1 MANEPVP
8 IRSLVNAG
16 PDPAGPGSGADGPPR
31 AGQSGDPPAGGDP
44 LPTAARSAVA
54 GSAGRRPAPGA
65 AAWFRAHRD
74 LGAKALA
81 VLAFLAAWQASGAFL
96 NPLFVSTPVKVVAA
110 LGSLIGN
117 GQLPAAFLRSLLEM
131 LGGLVVAAVLG
142 VGTGLAMGRVRL
154 VERALE
160 PIVAFGNATPS
171 IALLPVMEVW
181 FGIGTAARIAFI
193 TVICTWPLLVNTYA
207 GARAVRGRYRD
218 VGAAFGLGPWR
229 QTWKIYLPGT
239 VPFIFVGIRIALA
252 VGAVGM
258 ILGGQEIGQSGL
270 GGLTAD
276 FGSYSET
283 ADLVATIVTT
293 TALAM
298 LLFFA
303 FRRLQEWRFPW
314 VAATSAG
321 RRGSIGRRGSAS
333 RGATGR
339 RGSR

>member
-1 MANEPVP
+1 M
-8 IRSLVNAG
+8 RSVVNHA
-16 PDPAGPGSGADGPPR
+16 P
-31 AGQSGDPPAGGDP
+31 
-44 LPTAARSAVA
+44 
-54 GSAGRRPAPGA
+54 PGA
-65 AAWFRAHRD
+65 AVSRSRA
-74 LGAKALA
+74 GAAGWLRTRWVLIAKVAA
-81 VLAFLAAWQASGAFL
+81 VVAFLAVWQASSGFL
-96 NPLFVSTPVKVVAA
+96 NPLFVSTPSSVVAA

-117 GQLPAAFLRSLLEM
+117 GQLPEAFLRSLLEM
-131 LGGLVVAAVLG
+131 LGGLLVAAVLG
-142 VGTGLAMGRVRL
+142 IGTGLLMGRVRL

-160 PIVAFGNATPS
+160 PLVAFGNATPS

-181 FGIGTAARIAFI
+181 FGLGTAARVAFI

-207 GARAVRGRYRD
+207 GVKAVRGRYRD
-218 VGAAFGLGPWR
+218 VGVAFGLGPWR

-293 TALAM
+293 TILAM
-298 LLFFA
+298 LLFA
-303 FRRLQEWRFPW
+303 VFRRIQAWRFPW

-321 RRGSIGRRGSAS
+321 RRESTGRRELKGRRGSAS
-333 RGATGR
+333 RAATGR
-339 RGSR
+339 REPR

>member
-1 MANEPVP
+1 MANEPAP
-8 IRSLVNAG
+8 IRSLVSTG
-16 PDPAGPGSGADGPPR
+16 SDPADPGSGGDGPPR
-31 AGQSGDPPAGGDP
+31 TSPSGDP
-44 LPTAARSAVA
+44 AASGSAVRRPGA
-54 GSAGRRPAPGA
+54 GS
-65 AAWFRAHRD
+65 AAWFRAHWD
-74 LGAKALA
+74 LGAKVLAIAVFLA
-81 VLAFLAAWQASGAFL
+81 VWQASGAFL
-96 NPLFVSTPVKVVAA
+96 NPLFVSTPGKVVAA
-110 LGSLIGN
+110 LGSLIAN
-117 GQLPAAFLRSLLEM
+117 GQLPAAFLHSLLEM
-131 LGGLVVAAVLG
+131 LGALVVAAVLG
-142 VGTGLAMGRVRL
+142 IGTGLLMGRVRL
-154 VERALE
+154 AERALE
-160 PIVAFGNATPS
+160 PVVAFGNATPS

-181 FGIGTAARIAFI
+181 FGIGTAARVAFI

-207 GARAVRGRYRD
+207 GVRAVRGRYRD
-218 VGAAFGLGPWR
+218 VGAAFGFGPWR

-298 LLFFA
+298 LLFLV
-303 FRRLQEWRFPW
+303 FRRLQDWRFPW

-333 RGATGR
+333 RGTTGR

>member
-1 MANEPVP
+1 MANEPAP
-8 IRSLVNAG
+8 IRSLVSTG
-16 PDPAGPGSGADGPPR
+16 SDPADPGSGGDGPPR
-31 AGQSGDPPAGGDP
+31 TSPSGDP
-44 LPTAARSAVA
+44 AASSSAVRRPGA
-54 GSAGRRPAPGA
+54 GS
-65 AAWFRAHRD
+65 AAWFRAHWD
-74 LGAKALA
+74 LGAKVLAIAVFLA
-81 VLAFLAAWQASGAFL
+81 VWQASGAFL
-96 NPLFVSTPVKVVAA
+96 NPLFVSTPGKVVAA
-110 LGSLIGN
+110 LGSLIAN
-117 GQLPAAFLRSLLEM
+117 GQLPAAFLHSLLEM
-131 LGGLVVAAVLG
+131 LGALVVAAVLG
-142 VGTGLAMGRVRL
+142 IGTGLLMGRVRL
-154 VERALE
+154 AERALE

-181 FGIGTAARIAFI
+181 FGIGTAARVAFI

-207 GARAVRGRYRD
+207 GVRAVRGRYRD
-218 VGAAFGLGPWR
+218 VGAAFGFGPWR

-298 LLFFA
+298 LLFLV
-303 FRRLQEWRFPW
+303 FRRLQDWRFPW

-333 RGATGR
+333 RGTTGR

>member
-1 MANEPVP
+1 MAREPAP
-8 IRSLVNAG
+8 IRSLVNTG
-16 PDPAGPGSGADGPPR
+16 PDPADR
-31 AGQSGDPPAGGDP
+31 
-44 LPTAARSAVA
+44 
-54 GSAGRRPAPGA
+54 GSAGDSRPTTNPRGNAAVADASPLTPASSAGRLRRRPAAGPV
-65 AAWFRAHRD
+65 AWLAAHRE
-74 LGAKALA
+74 LVAKVLAIAVFLA
-81 VLAFLAAWQASGAFL
+81 VWQASGAFL
-96 NPLFVSTPVKVVAA
+96 NPLFVSTPSKVVAA

-131 LGGLVVAAVLG
+131 LGALVVAAVLG
-142 VGTGLAMGRVRL
+142 IGTGLLMGRVRL
-154 VERALE
+154 AERALE
-160 PIVAFGNATPS
+160 PIVSFGNATPS

-181 FGIGTAARIAFI
+181 FGIGTAARVAFI

-207 GARAVRGRYRD
+207 GTKAVRGRYRD
-218 VGAAFGLGPWR
+218 VGAAFGFGPLR

-293 TALAM
+293 TALAL

-303 FRRLQEWRFPW
+303 FRRLQDWRFPW
-314 VAATSAG
+314 VTATSAG

-333 RGATGR
+333 RSATGR
-339 RGSR
+339 RA

>member
-1 MANEPVP
+1 MANEPAP
-8 IRSLVNAG
+8 IRSLVSTG
-16 PDPAGPGSGADGPPR
+16 SDPADPGSGGDGPPR
-31 AGQSGDPPAGGDP
+31 TSPSGDP
-44 LPTAARSAVA
+44 AASGSAVRRPGA
-54 GSAGRRPAPGA
+54 GS
-65 AAWFRAHRD
+65 AAWFRAHWD
-74 LGAKALA
+74 LGAKVLAIAVFLA
-81 VLAFLAAWQASGAFL
+81 VWQASGAFL
-96 NPLFVSTPVKVVAA
+96 NPLFVSTPGKVVAA
-110 LGSLIGN
+110 LGSLIAN
-117 GQLPAAFLRSLLEM
+117 GQLPAAFLHSLLEM
-131 LGGLVVAAVLG
+131 LGALVVAAVLG
-142 VGTGLAMGRVRL
+142 IGTGLLMGRVRL
-154 VERALE
+154 AERALE
-160 PIVAFGNATPS
+160 PVVAFGNATPS

-181 FGIGTAARIAFI
+181 FGIGTAARVAFI

-207 GARAVRGRYRD
+207 GVRAVRGRYRD
-218 VGAAFGLGPWR
+218 VGAAFGFGPWR

-239 VPFIFVGIRIALA
+239 VPFIFVGMRIALA

-298 LLFFA
+298 LLFLV
-303 FRRLQEWRFPW
+303 FRRLQDWRFPW

-333 RGATGR
+333 RGTTGR

>member
-1 MANEPVP
+1 MAREPAP
-8 IRSLVNAG
+8 IRSLVNTG
-16 PDPAGPGSGADGPPR
+16 PDPANRESAGEGPLAASPRGNAAVAGP
-31 AGQSGDPPAGGDP
+31 S
-44 LPTAARSAVA
+44 LAAPA
-54 GSAGRRPAPGA
+54 GSAGRSRRRPAAGPVTWLA
-65 AAWFRAHRD
+65 VHRD
-74 LGAKALA
+74 LIAKVLAIAVFLA
-81 VLAFLAAWQASGAFL
+81 VWQASGAFL
-96 NPLFVSTPVKVVAA
+96 NPLFVSTPGKVVTS

-131 LGGLVVAAVLG
+131 LGALLVAAVLG
-142 VGTGLAMGRVRL
+142 IGTGLLMGRIRL
-154 VERALE
+154 AERALE

-181 FGIGTAARIAFI
+181 FGIGTAARVAFI

-207 GARAVRGRYRD
+207 GSKAVRGRYRD
-218 VGAAFGLGPWR
+218 VGAAFGFGPWR

-298 LLFFA
+298 LLFFV
-303 FRRLQEWRFPW
+303 FRRLQDWRFPW

-339 RGSR
+339 RG

>member
-1 MANEPVP
+1 VANEPAP
-8 IRSLVNAG
+8 IRSLVSTG
-16 PDPAGPGSGADGPPR
+16 SDPADPGSGGDGPPR
-31 AGQSGDPPAGGDP
+31 TSPSEDPAASG
-44 LPTAARSAVA
+44 SAVRRPGA
-54 GSAGRRPAPGA
+54 GS
-65 AAWFRAHRD
+65 AAWFRAHWD
-74 LGAKALA
+74 LGAKVLAIAVFLA
-81 VLAFLAAWQASGAFL
+81 VWQASGAFL
-96 NPLFVSTPVKVVAA
+96 NPLFVSTPGKVVAA
-110 LGSLIGN
+110 LGSLIAN
-117 GQLPAAFLRSLLEM
+117 GQLPAAFLHSLLEM
-131 LGGLVVAAVLG
+131 LGALVVAAVLG
-142 VGTGLAMGRVRL
+142 IGTGLLMGRVRL
-154 VERALE
+154 AERALE

-181 FGIGTAARIAFI
+181 FGIGTAARVAFI

-207 GARAVRGRYRD
+207 GVRAVRGRYRD
-218 VGAAFGLGPWR
+218 VGAAFGFGPWR

-239 VPFIFVGIRIALA
+239 VPFIFVGMRIALA

-298 LLFFA
+298 LLFLV
-303 FRRLQEWRFPW
+303 FRRLQDWRFPW

-333 RGATGR
+333 RGTTGR

>member
-1 MANEPVP
+1 VANEPAP
-8 IRSLVNAG
+8 IRSLVSTG
-16 PDPAGPGSGADGPPR
+16 SDPADPGSGGDGPPR
-31 AGQSGDPPAGGDP
+31 TSPSGDP
-44 LPTAARSAVA
+44 AASGSAVRRPGA
-54 GSAGRRPAPGA
+54 GS
-65 AAWFRAHRD
+65 AAWFRAHWD
-74 LGAKALA
+74 LGAKVLAIAVFLA
-81 VLAFLAAWQASGAFL
+81 VWQASGAFL
-96 NPLFVSTPVKVVAA
+96 DPLFVSTPGKVVAA
-110 LGSLIGN
+110 LGSLIAN
-117 GQLPAAFLRSLLEM
+117 GQLPAAFLHSLLEM
-131 LGGLVVAAVLG
+131 LGALVVAAVLG
-142 VGTGLAMGRVRL
+142 IGTGLLMGRVRL
-154 VERALE
+154 AERALE

-181 FGIGTAARIAFI
+181 FGIGTAARVAFI

-207 GARAVRGRYRD
+207 GVRAVRGRYRD
-218 VGAAFGLGPWR
+218 VGAAFGFGPWR

-239 VPFIFVGIRIALA
+239 VPFIFVGMRIALA

-298 LLFFA
+298 LLFLV
-303 FRRLQEWRFPW
+303 FRRLQDWRFPW

-333 RGATGR
+333 RGTTGR

>member
-1 MANEPVP
+1 VANEPAP
-8 IRSLVNAG
+8 IRSLVSTG
-16 PDPAGPGSGADGPPR
+16 SDPADPGFGGDGPPR
-31 AGQSGDPPAGGDP
+31 TSPSGDP
-44 LPTAARSAVA
+44 AASGSAVRRPGA
-54 GSAGRRPAPGA
+54 GS
-65 AAWFRAHRD
+65 AAWFRAHWD
-74 LGAKALA
+74 LGAKVLA
-81 VLAFLAAWQASGAFL
+81 IAAFLAVWQASGSFL
-96 NPLFVSTPVKVVAA
+96 NPLFVSTPGKVVAA
-110 LGSLIGN
+110 LGSLIAN
-117 GQLPAAFLRSLLEM
+117 GQLPAAFLHSLLEM
-131 LGGLVVAAVLG
+131 LGALVVAAVLG
-142 VGTGLAMGRVRL
+142 IGTGLLMGRVRL
-154 VERALE
+154 AERALE

-181 FGIGTAARIAFI
+181 FGIGTAARVAFI

-207 GARAVRGRYRD
+207 GVRAVRGRYRD
-218 VGAAFGLGPWR
+218 VGAAFGFGPWR

-298 LLFFA
+298 LLFLV
-303 FRRLQEWRFPW
+303 FRRLQDWRFPW

-333 RGATGR
+333 RGTTGR

>member
-1 MANEPVP
+1 VVPEPAP
-8 IRSLVNAG
+8 TGSLV
-16 PDPAGPGSGADGPPR
+16 DPTLPPR
-31 AGQSGDPPAGGDP
+31 VGVAQLLSARDAHGGQAVPAR
-44 LPTAARSAVA
+44 ARLVT
-54 GSAGRRPAPGA
+54 
-65 AAWFRAHRD
+65 WLRAHLNLIARLLAIAVF
-74 LGAKALA
+74 LG
-81 VLAFLAAWQASGAFL
+81 VWQASGAFL
-96 NPLFVSTPVKVVAA
+96 NPLFVSTPANVVSA

-117 GQLPAAFLRSLLEM
+117 GQLPAAFLRSLVEM
-131 LGGLVVAAVLG
+131 IGGLAVAAVLG
-142 VGTGLAMGRVRL
+142 VGIGLLMGRVRL
-154 VERALE
+154 AEKALD

-181 FGIGTAARIAFI
+181 FGIGMAARVAFI

-207 GARAVRGRYRD
+207 GVRAVRGRYTD
-218 VGAAFGLGPWR
+218 VGAAFGFGPWR

-293 TALAM
+293 TALAI
-298 LLFFA
+298 LLFAA
-303 FRRLQEWRFPW
+303 FRQLQAWRFPW
-314 VAATSAG
+314 IAATSAG
-321 RRGSIGRRGSAS
+321 RRGSAAKRGSIGRRGS
-333 RGATGR
+333 R
-339 RGSR
+339 

>member
-1 MANEPVP
+1 MANEPAP
-8 IRSLVNAG
+8 IRSLVNTG
-16 PDPAGPGSGADGPPR
+16 SDPADPGSGGDGPPR
-31 AGQSGDPPAGGDP
+31 TSPSGDPAAAG
-44 LPTAARSAVA
+44 ARAVTSGSAVRRPGA
-54 GSAGRRPAPGA
+54 GSS
-65 AAWFRAHRD
+65 AWFRAHRD
-74 LGAKALA
+74 LGAKVLAIVVFLA
-81 VLAFLAAWQASGAFL
+81 VWQASGAFL
-96 NPLFVSTPVKVVAA
+96 NPLFVSTPSKVVAA

-131 LGGLVVAAVLG
+131 LGALVVAAVLG
-142 VGTGLAMGRVRL
+142 IGTGLLMGRVRL
-154 VERALE
+154 AERALE

-181 FGIGTAARIAFI
+181 FGIGTAARVAFI
-193 TVICTWPLLVNTYA
+193 TVICAWPLLVNTYA
-207 GARAVRGRYRD
+207 GVRAVRGRYRD
-218 VGAAFGLGPWR
+218 VGAAFGFGPWR

-239 VPFIFVGIRIALA
+239 VPFIFVGMRIALA

-298 LLFFA
+298 LLFMM
-303 FRRLQEWRFPW
+303 FRRLQDWCFPW

-333 RGATGR
+333 RGTTGR

>member
-1 MANEPVP
+1 VANEPAP
-8 IRSLVNAG
+8 IRSLVSTG
-16 PDPAGPGSGADGPPR
+16 SDPADPGSGGDGPPR
-31 AGQSGDPPAGGDP
+31 TSPSGDP
-44 LPTAARSAVA
+44 AASGSAVRRPGA
-54 GSAGRRPAPGA
+54 GS
-65 AAWFRAHRD
+65 AAWFRAHWD
-74 LGAKALA
+74 LGAKVLAIAVFLA
-81 VLAFLAAWQASGAFL
+81 VWQASGAFL

-110 LGSLIGN
+110 LGSLIAN
-117 GQLPAAFLRSLLEM
+117 GQLPAAFLHSLLEM
-131 LGGLVVAAVLG
+131 LGALVVAAVLG
-142 VGTGLAMGRVRL
+142 IGTGLLMGRVRL
-154 VERALE
+154 AERALE

-181 FGIGTAARIAFI
+181 FGIGTAARVAFI

-207 GARAVRGRYRD
+207 GVRAVRGPYRD
-218 VGAAFGLGPWR
+218 VGAAFGFGPWR

-298 LLFFA
+298 LLFLV
-303 FRRLQEWRFPW
+303 FRRLQDWRFPW

-333 RGATGR
+333 RGTTGR

>member
-1 MANEPVP
+1 VANEPAP
-8 IRSLVNAG
+8 IRSLVSTG
-16 PDPAGPGSGADGPPR
+16 SDPADPGSGGDGPPR
-31 AGQSGDPPAGGDP
+31 TSPSGDP
-44 LPTAARSAVA
+44 AASGSAVHRPGA
-54 GSAGRRPAPGA
+54 GS
-65 AAWFRAHRD
+65 AAWFRAHWD
-74 LGAKALA
+74 LGAKVLAIAVFLA
-81 VLAFLAAWQASGAFL
+81 VWQASGAFL
-96 NPLFVSTPVKVVAA
+96 NPLFVSTPGKVVAA
-110 LGSLIGN
+110 LGSLIAN
-117 GQLPAAFLRSLLEM
+117 GQLPAAFLHSLLEM
-131 LGGLVVAAVLG
+131 LGALVVAAVLG
-142 VGTGLAMGRVRL
+142 IGTGLLMGRVRL
-154 VERALE
+154 AERALE

-181 FGIGTAARIAFI
+181 FGIGTAARVAFI

-207 GARAVRGRYRD
+207 GVRAVRGPYRD
-218 VGAAFGLGPWR
+218 VGAAFGFGPWR

-298 LLFFA
+298 LLFLV
-303 FRRLQEWRFPW
+303 FRRLQDWRFPW

-333 RGATGR
+333 RGTTGR

>member
-1 MANEPVP
+1 
-8 IRSLVNAG
+8 L
-16 PDPAGPGSGADGPPR
+16 PATGTRASAAVAKSSPP
-31 AGQSGDPPAGGDP
+31 APAGGP
-44 LPTAARSAVA
+44 GRPRRRSLTE
-54 GSAGRRPAPGA
+54 S
-65 AAWFRAHRD
+65 AAWLAAHRN
-74 LGAKALA
+74 LIAKVLAIAVFLA
-81 VLAFLAAWQASGAFL
+81 VWQASGGFL
-96 NPLFVSTPVKVVAA
+96 NPLFVSTPSKVIAA

-131 LGGLVVAAVLG
+131 LGALVVAAVLG
-142 VGTGLAMGRVRL
+142 IGTGLLMGRIRL
-154 VERALE
+154 AERALE

-181 FGIGTAARIAFI
+181 FGIGTAARVAFI

-207 GARAVRGRYRD
+207 GTKAVRGRYRD
-218 VGAAFGLGPWR
+218 VGAAFGFGPWR
-229 QTWKIYLPGT
+229 QTWKVYLPGT

-303 FRRLQEWRFPW
+303 FRRLEGWRFPW

-339 RGSR
+339 RA